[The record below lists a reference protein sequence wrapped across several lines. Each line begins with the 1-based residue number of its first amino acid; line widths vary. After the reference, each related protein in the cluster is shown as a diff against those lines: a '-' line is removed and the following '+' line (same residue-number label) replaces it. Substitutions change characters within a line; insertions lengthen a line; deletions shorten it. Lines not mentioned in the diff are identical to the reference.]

1 MSAGL
6 HPFVNEADGGGR
18 REGEGGAPPLG
29 DAVTD
34 APPGGVRSG
43 APRRAHSMS
52 AGEQREPRC
61 MSAGLHPLAAPL
73 GPMCAWHAS
82 LGAPASAALHPL
94 PAASL
99 PKPACGMCGMCDMCD
114 MYGGE
119 RGGERPGGGEAA
131 GGAGGGGGN
140 AADMNGGRS
149 ASCGARMQRRPATA
163 PRTAAGTAAGTEAGA
178 KVSEVSEG
186 GGGCSGGC
194 SGSGC
199 VARGRAGGAGGE
211 KRRDTDHGVYRSPFR
226 YQKLRSNVEDPRDLT

>member
-1 MSAGL
+1 MAAEVCGWRRWGERGVRWLTPPTAARYAEGGNVLVKERDMSAGL

-186 GGGCSGGC
+186 GGGCSGC
-194 SGSGC
+194 EDEAT
-199 VARGRAGGAGGE
+199 ARG
-211 KRRDTDHGVYRSPFR
+211 
-226 YQKLRSNVEDPRDLT
+226 